1 MHNLLKSRKAQ
12 FYILS
17 VVGLVTILYAIG
29 KSLTASSIIDTS
41 ELALRN
47 DFFVFNNIVEKTL
60 ATLNASKSCEDLNF
74 NLQEFKSFAIKEFA
88 PTFRI
93 EYNYMIISCNEAS
106 KTATVSFNITLYSI
120 NSQIATSFTKNVN
133 W

>member
-1 MHNLLKSRKAQ
+1 MRNLLKSRKAQ
-12 FYILS
+12 FYIVS

-93 EYNYMIISCNEAS
+93 EYNYTITSCNETS
-106 KTATVSFNITLYSI
+106 RNATVSFNITLFSVS
-120 NSQIATSFTKNVN
+120 SQIATSFTKNVN

>member
-1 MHNLLKSRKAQ
+1 MRNLLKSRKAQ
-12 FYILS
+12 FYIVS

-74 NLQEFKSFAIKEFA
+74 NLQEFKSFAIREFA

-93 EYNYMIISCNEAS
+93 EYNYRIISCNETS
-106 KTATVSFNITLYSI
+106 RNATVSFNITLFSVS
-120 NSQIATSFTKNVN
+120 SQITTSFTKNVN

>member
-12 FYILS
+12 FYIIS
-17 VVGLVTILYAIG
+17 VVGLVTILYGLG
-29 KSLTASSIIDTS
+29 KSLTTSSIIDTS

-60 ATLNASKSCEDLNF
+60 ATLNASKGCEDLNF

-93 EYNYMIISCNEAS
+93 EYNYTIDCNETS
-106 KTATVSFNITLYSI
+106 RNATVRFNITLYSI
-120 NSQIATSFTKNVN
+120 NSKIATSFTKNVN
-133 W
+133 WT

>member
-12 FYILS
+12 FYIVS

-47 DFFVFNNIVEKTL
+47 DFFVFNNIVEETL

-74 NLQEFKSFAIKEFA
+74 NLQEFKSFAIREFA
-88 PTFRI
+88 PSFRVKY
-93 EYNYMIISCNEAS
+93 EYAIISCDDALRS
-106 KTATVSFNITLYSI
+106 AIVSFNITLYSI
-120 NSQIATSFTKNVN
+120 NSEIGTTFTKNVN